1 MRKLLEDNGSNLG
14 VEPLNEQWPEPM
26 EEPAILPSCLHQGTL
41 MQPLQKLIRYVRD
54 RNYEGIDLFDG
65 LNSLLF
71 KFTPLY
77 QSRLFRLALIQF
89 CKLSPINFRPLLLV
103 KGGFNPKAG
112 ALFLMGNLNL
122 FRSTGQEVYANDAY
136 ILFQRLKHIGIPRK
150 VGLGWG
156 YNFDWQAR
164 AFFVPQGTPNM
175 VTSVYV
181 GRALLDYHHQF
192 NDAEALQMAIQI
204 SAFILDEMIQY
215 EDVTTLCFNYIPG
228 QNAEVHNANLLAA
241 SYLAQVLPYVSPER
255 QAEMRQKVLK
265 STRFSVEDI
274 KVDGAWP
281 YGTKPFHRWVDNFH
295 TGFNIESL
303 VTISVLLETDEF
315 IPILMKVL
323 EYYLMHLFTE
333 EGIPKYY
340 NQSVYPIDVH
350 VLAEAIVVFQLLR
363 NCNMA
368 WFPVRILKLE
378 RAMLDLVDV
387 FQDPEKGYFYYQKT
401 YRSWNKISYMR
412 WGQAWMFYAL
422 SSCL

>member
-1 MRKLLEDNGSNLG
+1 MRKLLEDKGLDFRI
-14 VEPLNEQWPEPM
+14 EQWMEHFTEPIQ
-26 EEPAILPSCLHQGTL
+26 ELDILPSCLNQGTIL
-41 MQPLQKLIRYVRD
+41 QPLEKLTQYVRE

-71 KFTPLY
+71 SFTPFY
-77 QSRLFRLALIQF
+77 KIRLFRLALIQF
-89 CKLSPINFRPLLLV
+89 CKQSPINFRSVLLV

-122 FRSTGQEVYANDAY
+122 FRSSGQEVYANEAY
-136 ILFQRLKHIGIPRK
+136 ILFQRLKHAGISRK

-181 GRALLDYHHQF
+181 GRALLEYYHQF
-192 NDAEALQMAIQI
+192 NDAEALQMAVQI
-204 SAFILDEMIQY
+204 SYFILDEMIHY
-215 EDVTTLCFNYIPG
+215 EDVSTLCFNYIPG

-241 SYLAQVLPYVSPER
+241 SYLAQISPYVALER
-255 QAEMRQKVLK
+255 QAEIRQKVLK
-265 STRFSVEDI
+265 ATRFSVSDI
-274 KVDGAWP
+274 KAEGAWP

-303 VTISVLLETDEF
+303 VIISLLLETDEF
-315 IPILMKVL
+315 IPALIKVL
-323 EYYLMHLFTE
+323 EYYLTHLFTE

-340 NQSVYPIDVH
+340 NKSLYPIDIH
-350 VLAEAIVVFQLLR
+350 VLAESIVVFQLLR
-363 NCNMA
+363 KSHMA
-368 WFPVRILKLE
+368 WFPERILKLE

-387 FQDPEKGYFYYQKT
+387 FQDPQGYFYYQKT
-401 YRSWNKISYMR
+401 AQGWNKIPYMR

-422 SSCL
+422 SGCL